1 VEHHLLVA
9 HPSVGPGSGIAGS
22 DLGRGAPLRG
32 VGDRRALF
40 ADLVRTLSPDYP
52 RTLLAIFALEGLG
65 AYREHY
71 GRPAVETLRVQLA
84 ARLASSLDRAGTCY
98 QPRGDEFVALIT
110 TSLGELRLLLDR
122 IVAALHQP
130 DARATVSATFGA
142 VLLPDEANDPA
153 TALSLADQHLFAN
166 SPWATSP
173 TRTSREAR
181 RLRSTSFST

>member
-1 VEHHLLVA
+1 LVA